1 MRRHLMG
8 LLLLGVLAVPALA
21 ADEAPT
27 KWVKLFNG
35 KDLTGWEVYPSG
47 EGRWK
52 VEDGAIVGTGPASH
66 LFTKRADYTD
76 FHVRAECW
84 ISDKGNSGLYF
95 RTKFGPG
102 FPKGYE
108 AQINSSHGDPI
119 RTGSL
124 YPSFKLSPEARKK
137 IIRTDVLVKPETW
150 FTYEVIARGKHI
162 VIKVNGKTT
171 VDFMDENN
179 TYTKGRFALQQHN
192 DGSIIKVR
200 KFEVRE
206 LKSK

>member
-8 LLLLGVLAVPALA
+8 LLLFGVLAVPARA

-124 YPSFKLSPEARKK
+124 YPSFKLAPGAREK
-137 IIRTDVLVKPETW
+137 IIRKDMLVKPETW

-206 LKSK
+206 LKGK